1 MIRRL
6 PIRMGG
12 RGKSPRS
19 PLWPSV
25 RKRHLRANPR
35 CAACGGIEDVEVHHI
50 YPVSWPGGKDSE
62 LLTENLISLCE
73 KRGCHLRFGHLG
85 DYRSRNPEVVAD
97 AAAFYQKVRSRPYPP
112 EQLMDFRNMPLLT
125 AEGRSAAGCLVSLLF
140 LAGCLFAAG
149 VFMVGYWLRG

>member
-6 PIRMGG
+6 LSLLGG
-12 RGKSPRS
+12 RRKPLRS

-35 CAACGGIEDVEVHHI
+35 CAACGGIDDVEVHHI

-73 KRGCHLRFGHLG
+73 KRGCHLRIGHLG
-85 DYRSRNPEVVAD
+85 DYRARNPDVVAD
-97 AAAFYQKVRSRPYPP
+97 AAAMYQKVKNRPYPP
-112 EQLMDFRNMPLLT
+112 ERLMDSFG
-125 AEGRSAAGCLVSLLF
+125 ESARYAFKAIGCLFF

-149 VFMVGYWLRG
+149 VFMIGYWLRG